1 MANNCKIFTP
11 NSYVAELLDAVG
23 YRAGLMGKSILENS
37 CGEGNILTEIVRRY
51 IQDAQLNNKTHQ
63 EIKLGL
69 ERDICGFELEQSHAD
84 RCRDNLAVEA
94 GKLGIEGVKWNI
106 VCQNYLRT
114 DLKRKFSYIIGNPP
128 YIVYRD
134 IDRNERGY
142 LKEKFETCR
151 EGKFDYYYAFI
162 EKSIRNLDENGEM
175 AYIIP
180 NSIYKNVYAALLR
193 EYIKPFL
200 KGIYDYTILNKF
212 PGTTISSTILLIKKK
227 ETCHFFY
234 CDVVEGKKVQ
244 IKKEDLGEKWIFTE
258 KKSAGKKIR
267 FGSWFQVTNTVA
279 TLCNDAFLLEN
290 YKRENGC
297 YVLPDGDKVE
307 EDIVNPALSRKR
319 GKRECAIIF
328 PYYYNNGILSHYT
341 EEEFERYF
349 PFATVHLQ
357 KFSAKLEK
365 RAADRSAKWFE
376 YGRSQALD
384 KIQYRKAVIP
394 SILSSSIH
402 VTITQENVVP
412 CAGVIITERGERK
425 LEEAKKILESREFYE
440 YLKEIGI
447 FTTGKSRRL
456 TVKDIENYTF
466 DSWK

>member
-11 NSYVAELLDAVG
+11 NSYVVELLDAVG
-23 YRAGLMGKSILENS
+23 YREGLMGRSILENS
-37 CGEGNILTEIVRRY
+37 CGEGNILKEIVRRY
-51 IQDAQLNNKTHQ
+51 IQDAQLNNRTHQ

-69 ERDICGFELEQSHAD
+69 ERDICGFELEQSHAE
-84 RCRDNLAVEA
+84 RCRKNLAAEA
-94 GKLGIEGVKWNI
+94 EKVGIEDVRWNI
-106 VCQNYLRT
+106 VCQNYLT
-114 DLKRKFSYIIGNPP
+114 TKLDRKFFYIIGNPP

-134 IDRNERGY
+134 IDKDERDY
-142 LKEKFETCR
+142 LREKFQTCR

-162 EKSIRNLDENGEM
+162 EKSVQDLEENGKM

-180 NSIYKNVYAALLR
+180 DSIYKNVYAALLR

-200 KGIYDYTILNKF
+200 EGVYDYTIRNKF
-212 PGTTISSTILLIKKK
+212 PGTTISSNILLMKKQ
-227 ETCHFFY
+227 EIDQFFY
-234 CDVVEGKKVQ
+234 YDVVEREKIQ

-258 KKSAGKKIR
+258 KKTVKKKIR
-267 FGSWFQVTNTVA
+267 FGSWFQVSNTVA

-290 YKRENGC
+290 YKHENGY

-307 EDIVNPALSRKR
+307 ESIVNPALSRKR
-319 GKRECAIIF
+319 RNRECVIIF
-328 PYYYNNGILSHYT
+328 PYYYDNGILRHYT
-341 EEEFERYF
+341 EDEFERYF

-357 KFSAKLEK
+357 KFLTRLKK
-365 RAADRSAKWFE
+365 RAADKSAKWFE

-384 KIQYRKAVIP
+384 KIQYKKAVIP
-394 SILSSSIH
+394 SILSSNIH

-412 CAGVIITERGERK
+412 CAGVIITARGERT
-425 LEEAKKILESREFYE
+425 LEEAKKILESQKFYE
-440 YLKEIGI
+440 YLKQIGI